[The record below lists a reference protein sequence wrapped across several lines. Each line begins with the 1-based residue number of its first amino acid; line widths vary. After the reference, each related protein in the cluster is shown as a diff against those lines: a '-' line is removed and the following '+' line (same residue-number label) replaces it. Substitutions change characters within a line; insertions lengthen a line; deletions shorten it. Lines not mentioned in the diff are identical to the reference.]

1 MTKPT
6 VIAVHDNKVFVRT
19 ENDLYNGWAPAQD
32 YSLVPKPVFVWK
44 KAKIP
49 FDLWCQLVTFLRWT
63 QAEHKEEAMATFFY
77 NVPEDKWAV
86 EVFPQKPAGMS
97 VRQLE
102 DHADYK
108 VLRAKYGNSWVQAGS
123 IHHHCNTKAFQSGTD
138 HADETNRDGVH
149 ITLGEMLDAEL
160 DTHVRV
166 SFDGI
171 MYQSDLAQWIEP
183 PRWWHEA
190 PKFFKDYIDENVL
203 FALADHAK
211 FPDEWKTRII
221 KWVAAPTGTTLLT
234 GGDDLQDDW
243 YGRYNSDY
251 QGYNGHEGV
260 KKNEPAT
267 VNGSGPDKATASTDR
282 SSALDAKAFA
292 TMAELAERLGYSF
305 EEIHGLLEMTE
316 QELAELDPND
326 HDLQFRAVIVHE
338 LQKTGINP
346 TYAAMLL
353 ARVL

>member
-6 VIAVHDNKVFVRT
+6 TLAIQDNKIFIAT
-19 ENDLYNGWAPAQD
+19 ENSLYQGWAPAEGF
-32 YSLVPKPVFVWK
+32 SLVPKPVFHWK

-49 FDLWCQLVTFLRWT
+49 FDLWCQITTFLRWT

-86 EVFPQKPAGMS
+86 EVFPQKPMGMS

-108 VLRAKYGNSWVQAGS
+108 VLRAKYGNGWVQAGS

-166 SFDGI
+166 SFDGL
-171 MYQSDLAQWIEP
+171 MYQSDLSEWIEP
-183 PRWWHEA
+183 PAWWHEA

-203 FALADHAK
+203 FALANDAK

-221 KWVAAPTGTTLLT
+221 KWVAAPGSTVLT
-234 GGDDLQDDW
+234 NGQTDW
-243 YGRYNSDY
+243 YARYGNVCGYGGY
-251 QGYNGHEGV
+251 QSETVEV
-260 KKNEPAT
+260 KKNEPAPANA
-267 VNGSGPDKATASTDR
+267 NGADKTTAST
-282 SSALDAKAFA
+282 SVDAKAFA
-292 TMAELAERLGYSF
+292 LMAELSERIGFSF
-305 EEIHGLLEMTE
+305 TEIHDSLSLSEAEVEEMTADE
-316 QELAELDPND
+316 TNVTE
-326 HDLQFRAVIVHE
+326 LQFREIIIEE
-338 LQKTGINP
+338 LEKAGINP
-346 TYAAMLL
+346 AYAQMLL